1 MTRTTPHKRIFILPV
16 LLSLYGLLVLRA
28 GSGTPFYMI
37 WFFAAAGC
45 LAHGLLK
52 SNGVYK
58 RIPRV
63 FRYCSFGC
71 AGLMVLLF
79 VIVESL
85 VVSGFFQSGR
95 EDLDY
100 IVVLGAQVYESGP
113 SVVLRYR
120 LDRAAGYLTADPRTK
135 CVVTGGR
142 GYNEPY
148 TEAEGMAAYLVE
160 RGIDRD
166 RILLEDRA
174 LNTTQNIAYSAEVI
188 GADGGD
194 IMHSTVGIVTN
205 DFHVFRGTAIA
216 GKYGYAKVCGI
227 AAGSNPL
234 YLPNNMLREFF
245 GICKDAVYGN
255 L

>member
-1 MTRTTPHKRIFILPV
+1 MWCADKRIFILPV

-37 WFFAAAGC
+37 WFFAAAVC
-45 LAHGLLK
+45 LVHGLLK
-52 SNGVYK
+52 SHGVYK

-71 AGLMVLLF
+71 AGVMVLLF

-120 LDRAAGYLTADPRTK
+120 LDRAAGYLTADPQTK

-188 GADGGD
+188 EADGGD
-194 IMHSTVGIVTN
+194 VTHSTVGIVTN

-216 GKYGYAKVCGI
+216 EKSGYAEVCGI